1 MRRPALLAPQAAAS
15 RWERAAARSRR
26 DQSGGAVSLWVVL
39 MVPVSA
45 FAAVVAMAGPQRMAA
60 ESSMDEAAEDFAT
73 LAVAWRDGRGKPRG
87 SLPAFPPE
95 CIDSETKEDAVTEDG
110 LAFWKNELKRLKA
123 LDDPENPEDH
133 EQSRQNA
140 RDMVAKLIEQIEQIE
155 QIKQQWEE
163 GCKFLFESMLRDLG
177 HLGVDMGTL
186 RGFYSD
192 SLTTGEL
199 EESSDPPL
207 PCKISPQ
214 VEVRDAVH
222 VALAADWRYAGW
234 ATAQVW
240 PDGARMGATS
250 IGRLRRTMNATSQSV
265 ECGFRL
271 DVFDSQGRLV
281 WLDSEDGPHPSRE
294 LSQSVPGRT
303 VVEG

>member
-73 LAVAWRDGRGKPRG
+73 LAVAWRDGQGASGG
-87 SLPAFPPE
+87 SLHAFPPE
-95 CIDSETKEDAVTEDG
+95 CLSEG
-110 LAFWKNELKRLKA
+110 LTLGLDREIEALKRDIDNRQAQMDAELSPTDSPQLGVSQVAARAERKMLTKRRDLK
-123 LDDPENPEDH
+123 
-133 EQSRQNA
+133 R
-140 RDMVAKLIEQIEQIE
+140 
-155 QIKQQWEE
+155 EE
-163 GCKFLFESMLRDLG
+163 WLEACDLLFRSMWSDLG

-192 SLTTGEL
+192 SLSEA
-199 EESSDPPL
+199 EEPEDPL
-207 PCKISPQ
+207 PCSISPQ

-222 VALAADWRYAGW
+222 VALVADWRYAGW

-240 PDGARMGATS
+240 PDGARMGAES
-250 IGRLRRTMNATSQSV
+250 IGRLRRTMKATSDP
-265 ECGFRL
+265 CKNRL
-271 DVFDSQGRLV
+271 DVLDSEGRLV
-281 WLDSEDGPHPSRE
+281 SLKNPDAPSRR

>member
-60 ESSMDEAAEDFAT
+60 SPPWTRPPRTSPPWPWPGATARVLAGLAAR
-73 LAVAWRDGRGKPRG
+73 V
-87 SLPAFPPE
+87 PPE
-95 CIDSETKEDAVTEDG
+95 CLSEG
-110 LAFWKNELKRLKA
+110 LTLGLDREIEALKRDIDNRQAQMDAELSPTDSPQLGVSQVADRAERKMLTKRRDLK
-123 LDDPENPEDH
+123 
-133 EQSRQNA
+133 R
-140 RDMVAKLIEQIEQIE
+140 
-155 QIKQQWEE
+155 EE
-163 GCKFLFESMLRDLG
+163 WLEACDLLFRSMWSDLG

-192 SLTTGEL
+192 SLSEA
-199 EESSDPPL
+199 EEPEDPL
-207 PCKISPQ
+207 PCSISPQ

-222 VALAADWRYAGW
+222 VALVADWRYAGW

-240 PDGARMGATS
+240 PDGARMGAES
-250 IGRLRRTMNATSQSV
+250 IGRLRRTMKATSDP
-265 ECGFRL
+265 CKNRL
-271 DVFDSQGRLV
+271 DVLDSEGRLV
-281 WLDSEDGPHPSRE
+281 SLKNPDAPSRR